1 MAPSG
6 SKLVVY
12 AALAGNLAIAVTKLA
27 AAFYTGS
34 GAMFT
39 EAVHSF
45 VDTGNQGLLLY
56 GMRRAARPADDS
68 HNFGHGLEL
77 YFWSFVVAL
86 LIFTLGGAYAVYE
99 GVEKLRHP
107 EDMTAPWVNVG
118 VIVLSGVFEGLS
130 FRTAR
135 REMRA
140 RFARE
145 SLWTAVTRSKD
156 PSTFAI
162 ILEDGAALIGLGLA
176 LLGVVAS
183 GFLGWPHGDG
193 AASVAIG
200 LLLIATAGV
209 LFRET
214 RSLLTGE
221 SASPRVIEQA
231 RAILSADPR
240 VVGIERMR
248 SLQLGPGAVLLAVS
262 LDLAPGL
269 TGDGLRS
276 ATADLRAAIRHGLP
290 GVAHLYFQLPVRE
303 HEDPRARSSPPVKK
317 S

>member
-27 AAFYTGS
+27 AALYTGS

-99 GVEKLRHP
+99 GVEKLKHP
-107 EDMTAPWVNVG
+107 EPMEAPWINVG
-118 VIVLSGVFEGLS
+118 VIALSAVFEGLS

-140 RFARE
+140 RFAQV

-176 LLGVVAS
+176 LAGVVAS
-183 GFLGWPHGDG
+183 GFLGWPQADG
-193 AASVAIG
+193 VASVAIG
-200 LLLIATAGV
+200 LLLVATAGI

-221 SASPRVIEQA
+221 SASPRLIEQA
-231 RAILSADPR
+231 RSILAADQR
-240 VVGIERMR
+240 VVRIERMR
-248 SLQLGPGAVLLAVS
+248 SLQLGPGTVLLAVT
-262 LDLAPGL
+262 LDLAPDL
-269 TGDGLRS
+269 TGDELRR
-276 ATADLRAAIRHGLP
+276 ATADLRTAIRHGLP
-290 GVAHLYFQLPVRE
+290 GVAHLYVQLPVRE
-303 HEDPRARSSPPVKK
+303 HEGRAAVRHTG
-317 S
+317 

>member
-27 AAFYTGS
+27 AASYTGS

-56 GMRRAARPADDS
+56 GMRRAARPADES

-86 LIFTLGGAYAVYE
+86 LIFSLGGAYAVYE

-107 EDMTAPWVNVG
+107 EPMTAPWVNVG
-118 VIVLSGVFEGLS
+118 VIALSAVFEGLS

-176 LLGVVAS
+176 LVGVVAS
-183 GFLGWPHGDG
+183 GFLGRPEGDG
-193 AASVAIG
+193 VASVAIG

-221 SASPRVIEQA
+221 SASPRLIAQA
-231 RAILSADPR
+231 REILTADPR
-240 VVGIERMR
+240 VVRIERMR
-248 SLQLGPGAVLLAVS
+248 SLQLGPGTVLLAVT
-262 LDLAPGL
+262 LDLAPDL
-269 TGDGLRS
+269 TGDELRRAVAS
-276 ATADLRAAIRHGLP
+276 LRAAIRHGLP
-290 GVAHLYFQLPVRE
+290 GVAHLYVQLPVRE
-303 HEDPRARSSPPVKK
+303 HDGGQVEKAVKK

>member
-1 MAPSG
+1 MAPTG

-27 AAFYTGS
+27 AASYTGS

-107 EDMTAPWVNVG
+107 EPVTAPWVNVG
-118 VIVLSGVFEGLS
+118 VIALSGIFEGLS

-162 ILEDGAALIGLGLA
+162 ILEDGAALIGLGFALA
-176 LLGVVAS
+176 GIVAS
-183 GFLGWPHGDG
+183 GFLGWSRGDG
-193 AASVAIG
+193 VASVAIG
-200 LLLIATAGV
+200 CLLIATAGV

-231 RAILSADPR
+231 KGILTADPR
-240 VVGIERMR
+240 VVRIERMR
-248 SLQLGPGAVLLAVS
+248 SLQLGPGTVLLAVT
-262 LDLAPGL
+262 LDLAPHLSGAE
-269 TGDGLRS
+269 LRR

-290 GVAHLYFQLPVRE
+290 GVAHLYVQLPVRE
-303 HEDPRARSSPPVKK
+303 HEGQEAARRTG
-317 S
+317 